1 GKRLRRYLLNL
12 VVSLCTIFLVIYLAT
27 RQKGDLSEPKQVSKP
42 TSKRSDILPSSE
54 ANSLVPSQPLAYR
67 YDKGTP
73 IEMRE
78 EDIIR
83 FFQKVSQKQI
93 HTNEE
98 KQILSHLLAVS
109 HQIFKELKISY
120 FLFAG
125 TLLGAYRNQTI
136 LPWDDDMDIAMD
148 QTRVTEFNATLS
160 ETYPDL
166 HLKTHFENALL
177 KLHSRTNI
185 TSQTETVIFPFID
198 IFLFGQDGDF
208 VTNLQ
213 NCDTNGAQSLTL
225 SLNQILPTKTIRF
238 MDQVA
243 DVPRN
248 MTYMLVQYFGDKSLH
263 ECASPFYDH
272 RVDDL
277 LDSPQITTN
286 CSVLEKS
293 FNFIN
298 MSMERD
304 EILP

>member
-1 GKRLRRYLLNL
+1 M
-12 VVSLCTIFLVIYLAT
+12 
-27 RQKGDLSEPKQVSKP
+27 P
-42 TSKRSDILPSSE
+42 TSKRSDIQPSSE

-83 FFQKVSQKQI
+83 FFQKASQKQI

-148 QTRVTEFNATLS
+148 QTRVAEFNATL
-160 ETYPDL
+160 EEKYPDL
-166 HLKTHFENALL
+166 HLKTHFENTLL
-177 KLHSRTNI
+177 KLHSRNNI

-198 IFLFGQDGDF
+198 IFLFGQDGGF
-208 VTNLQ
+208 VTNLRGY
-213 NCDTNGAQSLTL
+213 NIIGAKLL
-225 SLNQILPTKTIRF
+225 LLRRNQILPTKTIRF

-263 ECASPFYDH
+263 ECAGPFYDH
-272 RVDDL
+272 RVDDTL
-277 LDSPQITTN
+277 NLPPITTN

-304 EILP
+304 EIVP